1 MLGNSKKIKKQTM
14 NDNLL
19 NQITPFIKL
28 ARYDRPVGFMLLF
41 WPCMWSLLLY
51 SLYIDQPVPI
61 SFFVLFFIG
70 SIIMRGAGCTWNDFL
85 DKEYDKNVTRTKD
98 RPLASN
104 KIKTIN
110 AIVFLVIQ
118 LFIGLLILVQFNK
131 LTIII
136 GSLALIPVFIYP
148 LMKRVTWWP
157 QIFLGITFNWGA
169 LLGWLSLS
177 NDFSSIYPI
186 LLYLACIFW
195 TVGYDTIYAH
205 QDKDD
210 DIVLNL
216 KSSAIKLGE
225 NTKNALLIFYA
236 IFFIIF
242 AVILFSLSNSIIIH
256 LAILSLLIHLVFQ
269 IIYLDI
275 NNSDRCLKIFKSNNL
290 LGLQISF
297 FLILELV
304 IN

>member
-1 MLGNSKKIKKQTM
+1 MDDTLFNK
-14 NDNLL
+14 
-19 NQITPFIKL
+19 ITPFIQL
-28 ARYDRPVGFMLLF
+28 ARYDKPVGFMLLF

-51 SLYIDQPVPI
+51 SLYIEQLAPI
-61 SFFVLFFIG
+61 SFFILFFIG

-85 DKEYDKNVTRTKD
+85 DKEYDKNVIRTKD

-110 AIVFLVIQ
+110 AMVFLLVQ
-118 LFIGLLILVQFNK
+118 LLIGLLILIQFNK
-131 LTIII
+131 LTIIF
-136 GSLALIPVFIYP
+136 GCLALIPVFIYP
-148 LMKRVTWWP
+148 FMKRITWWP
-157 QIFLGITFNWGA
+157 QVFLGITFNWGA

-186 LLYLACIFW
+186 MLYLACIFW

-210 DIVLNL
+210 DFVLNL
-216 KSSAIKLGE
+216 KSSAIKLGQ
-225 NTKNALLIFYA
+225 NTKYALLIFYA
-236 IFFIIF
+236 IFFVIF
-242 AVILFSLSNSIIIH
+242 AVMLLSLSNSLIIH
-256 LAILSLLIHLVFQ
+256 LAILSLLIHLVSQ

-275 NNSDRCLKIFKSNNL
+275 DNSDRCLKIFKSNNL

>member
-1 MLGNSKKIKKQTM
+1 M
-14 NDNLL
+14 NNTLL
-19 NQITPFIKL
+19 NKITPFVQL
-28 ARYDRPVGFMLLF
+28 ARYDKPVGFMLLF
-41 WPCMWSLLLY
+41 WPCIWSLLLH
-51 SLYIDQPVPI
+51 SLYIEQLAHI
-61 SFFVLFFIG
+61 SFFILFFIG

-85 DKEYDKNVTRTKD
+85 DKEYDKNVIRTKD

-104 KIKTIN
+104 KIKTIT
-110 AIVFLVIQ
+110 AMVFLLVQ
-118 LFIGLLILVQFNK
+118 LLIGLLILIQFNK
-131 LTIII
+131 LTIIL
-136 GSLALIPVFIYP
+136 GCLALIPVFIYP
-148 LMKRVTWWP
+148 LMKRITWWP
-157 QIFLGITFNWGA
+157 QVFLGITFNWGA

-186 LLYLACIFW
+186 MLYLACIFW
-195 TVGYDTIYAH
+195 TIGYDTIYAH

-210 DIVLNL
+210 DFLLNL
-216 KSSAIKLGE
+216 KSSAIKLGQ
-225 NTKNALLIFYA
+225 NTKYALLIFYA
-236 IFFIIF
+236 IFFMIF
-242 AVILFSLSNSIIIH
+242 TVILLSLSNSLIIH
-256 LAILSLLIHLVFQ
+256 LAILSLLIHLVSQ

>member
-1 MLGNSKKIKKQTM
+1 MDDTLFNK
-14 NDNLL
+14 
-19 NQITPFIKL
+19 ITPFIQL
-28 ARYDRPVGFMLLF
+28 ARYDKPVGFMLLF

-51 SLYIDQPVPI
+51 SLYIEQLAPF
-61 SFFVLFFIG
+61 SFFILFFIG

-85 DKEYDKNVTRTKD
+85 DKEYDKNVIRTKD

-110 AIVFLVIQ
+110 AMVFLLVQ
-118 LFIGLLILVQFNK
+118 LLIGLLILIQFNK
-131 LTIII
+131 LTIIF
-136 GSLALIPVFIYP
+136 GCLALIPVFIYP
-148 LMKRVTWWP
+148 LMKRITWWP
-157 QIFLGITFNWGA
+157 QVFLGITFNWGA

-186 LLYLACIFW
+186 MLYLACIFW

-210 DIVLNL
+210 DFLLNL
-216 KSSAIKLGE
+216 KSSAIKLGQ
-225 NTKNALLIFYA
+225 NTKYALLIFYA
-236 IFFIIF
+236 IFFMIF
-242 AVILFSLSNSIIIH
+242 AVILLSLNNSLIIH
-256 LAILSLLIHLVFQ
+256 LAILSLLIHLVSQ
-269 IIYLDI
+269 IIYLDVD
-275 NNSDRCLKIFKSNNL
+275 NSDRCLKIFKSNNL

>member
-1 MLGNSKKIKKQTM
+1 MDDTLFNK
-14 NDNLL
+14 
-19 NQITPFIKL
+19 ITPFIQL
-28 ARYDRPVGFMLLF
+28 ARYDKPVGFMLLF

-51 SLYIDQPVPI
+51 SLYIEQFAPI
-61 SFFVLFFIG
+61 SFFILFFIG

-85 DKEYDKNVTRTKD
+85 DKEYDKNVIRTKD

-110 AIVFLVIQ
+110 AMVFLLVQ
-118 LFIGLLILVQFNK
+118 LLIGLLILIQFNK
-131 LTIII
+131 LTIIF
-136 GSLALIPVFIYP
+136 GCLALIPVFIYP
-148 LMKRVTWWP
+148 LMKRITWWP
-157 QIFLGITFNWGA
+157 QVFLGITFNWGA

-186 LLYLACIFW
+186 MLYLACIFW

-210 DIVLNL
+210 DFVLNL
-216 KSSAIKLGE
+216 KSSAIKLGQ
-225 NTKNALLIFYA
+225 NTKYALLIFYA
-236 IFFIIF
+236 IFFVIF
-242 AVILFSLSNSIIIH
+242 AVMLLSLSNSLIIH
-256 LAILSLLIHLVFQ
+256 LAILSLLIHLVSQ

-275 NNSDRCLKIFKSNNL
+275 DNSDRCLKIFKSNNL

>member
-1 MLGNSKKIKKQTM
+1 MDDTLFNKIT
-14 NDNLL
+14 
-19 NQITPFIKL
+19 TFIQL
-28 ARYDRPVGFMLLF
+28 ARYDKPVGFMLLF
-41 WPCMWSLLLY
+41 WPCMWSLLIY
-51 SLYIDQPVPI
+51 SLYIEQLAPF
-61 SFFVLFFIG
+61 SFFILFFIG

-85 DKEYDKNVTRTKD
+85 DKEYDKNVIRTKD

-104 KIKTIN
+104 KIKTI
-110 AIVFLVIQ
+110 AAMVFLLVQ
-118 LFIGLLILVQFNK
+118 LLIGLLILIQFNK
-131 LTIII
+131 LTIIF
-136 GSLALIPVFIYP
+136 GCLALIPVFIYP
-148 LMKRVTWWP
+148 LMKRITWWP
-157 QIFLGITFNWGA
+157 QVFLGITFNWGA

-186 LLYLACIFW
+186 MLYLACIFW

-210 DIVLNL
+210 DFLLNL
-216 KSSAIKLGE
+216 KSSAIKLGQ
-225 NTKNALLIFYA
+225 NTKYALLIFYA
-236 IFFIIF
+236 IFFVIF
-242 AVILFSLSNSIIIH
+242 AVMLLSLSNSLIIH
-256 LAILSLLIHLVFQ
+256 LAILSLLIHLVSQ

-275 NNSDRCLKIFKSNNL
+275 DNSDRCLKVFKSNNL

>member
-1 MLGNSKKIKKQTM
+1 MDDTLFNK
-14 NDNLL
+14 
-19 NQITPFIKL
+19 ITPFIQL
-28 ARYDRPVGFMLLF
+28 ARYDKPVGFMLLF

-51 SLYIDQPVPI
+51 SLYIEQLAPF
-61 SFFVLFFIG
+61 SFFILFFIG

-85 DKEYDKNVTRTKD
+85 DKEYDKNVIRTKD

-110 AIVFLVIQ
+110 AMVFLLVQ
-118 LFIGLLILVQFNK
+118 LLIGLLILIQFNK
-131 LTIII
+131 LTIIF
-136 GSLALIPVFIYP
+136 GCLALIPVFIYP
-148 LMKRVTWWP
+148 LMKRITWWP
-157 QIFLGITFNWGA
+157 QVFLGITFNWGA

-186 LLYLACIFW
+186 MLYLACIFW

-210 DIVLNL
+210 DFLLNL
-216 KSSAIKLGE
+216 KSSAIKLGQ
-225 NTKNALLIFYA
+225 NTKYALLIFYA
-236 IFFIIF
+236 IFFMIF
-242 AVILFSLSNSIIIH
+242 AVMLLSLSNSLIIH
-256 LAILSLLIHLVFQ
+256 LAILSLLIHLVSQ

-275 NNSDRCLKIFKSNNL
+275 DNSDRCLKIFKSNNL